1 MARRAL
7 PALLVAAAAL
17 ADAAGERNVSLYA
30 LLGAIPALA
39 FAGLAALGE
48 LLDGRIEPGRQLQT
62 LLWAVALA
70 LVVGGA
76 AVRAPAVG
84 DGDLPTFAG
93 SALFACLVVLALE
106 ALVAAAGAAVERP
119 PRRRGLTLPGE
130 DLREA
135 A

>member
-17 ADAAGERNVSLYA
+17 ADASGEAGLALY
-30 LLGAIPALA
+30 LLLAAVPALA
-39 FAGLAALGE
+39 CAALASFGE
-48 LLDGRIEPGRQLQT
+48 LLDGETGPGRQLG
-62 LLWAVALA
+62 LLLSAVALA

-76 AVRAPAVG
+76 AVRAPTAR
-84 DGDLPTFAG
+84 DGDLPAFAG

-106 ALVAAAGAAVERP
+106 AAVGAACAAVERP
-119 PRRRGLTLPGE
+119 ARTRPRVHAVE
-130 DLREA
+130 ELRDA